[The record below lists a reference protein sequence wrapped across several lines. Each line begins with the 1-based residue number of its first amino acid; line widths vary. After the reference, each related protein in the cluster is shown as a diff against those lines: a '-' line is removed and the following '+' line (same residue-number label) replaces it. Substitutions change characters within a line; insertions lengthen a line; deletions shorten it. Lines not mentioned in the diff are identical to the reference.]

1 MNAGALSIA
10 NSRKSSST
18 QLVRNLVSSGGAR
31 QIEIADKSSVNPL
44 AKSRSSS
51 VTALA
56 LYLTLSVVLFGLHVV
71 ASPGRA
77 HVGFGADPAAMMW
90 FIAWWP
96 YAIRHHLNP
105 FITYAVWTSTGY
117 NLTWATS
124 MPAVALALAPVT
136 TTVGVVVAYN
146 LAALLAPA
154 LSAWGAYLL
163 CRRLTDKF
171 SSAFVGG
178 LIYGF
183 SPYQAAHVIGG
194 QLVLTL
200 NFIPPICVLLVL
212 LLVKNE
218 ITNRGFIL
226 AFALALVVQCLIS
239 SEIFATMTV
248 FGAAGLLASVV
259 LLPASR
265 GRLMATLAPIALSY
279 LIAAVILG
287 PFLYYALVEGS
298 PPKELIFPP
307 SFFSADLLS
316 FIVPGWLLLM
326 HPFGADGLAARFTGN
341 LWENGSYFGIPLLAL
356 SGLWL
361 WRSRREP
368 AARLLAVVL
377 SVVLVC
383 TLGPVLQVDGRRL
396 VALPWALADK
406 LPLVRHALPIRFSS
420 YAFLILAIIVSLAL
434 CDPEIPFKKA
444 AVTVILV
451 SIFPNPAFLLRPS
464 RYDTPKFFAE
474 GLYQN
479 FLQPGAN
486 VLVLPYGWNG
496 PSMAWQA
503 QSQMYFR
510 MPRGY
515 IGPTPLDDFRQW
527 PLSLTLTNS
536 VPVPDPARQLKAFS
550 ASYGI
555 DAILVA
561 NGATQVERN
570 LAASLNLKPVEAGG
584 VQLYYLPK
592 DRNRDLTARQIHAFQ
607 TSAADEWS
615 MELLCAAKR
624 FLADG
629 HDLADL
635 SPTRLQAMGMLSD
648 SGWSASLPLL
658 FAGTKK
664 GTGNGLWVGPG
675 PDGTIAIGLPV
686 WRAAA
691 GQLISSYAAD
701 ATSVLYPYPSRY
713 AGALPG
719 DESPYFLMMTL
730 RRSVLKRC
738 DANSAQWW
746 APPSR

>member
-1 MNAGALSIA
+1 MHVVEKLDSAASAGQI
-10 NSRKSSST
+10 R
-18 QLVRNLVSSGGAR
+18 VVSSPTVASLGT
-31 QIEIADKSSVNPL
+31 SL
-44 AKSRSSS
+44 AFSM
-51 VTALA
+51 TALA
-56 LYLTLSVVLFGLHVV
+56 FYLTLSVVLFGLHVI
-71 ASPGRA
+71 ASPGAA

-96 YAIRHHLNP
+96 YAIWHHLNP
-105 FITYAVWTSTGY
+105 FITYAVWSSTGY

-124 MPAVALALAPVT
+124 MPAVAFALAPVT
-136 TTVGVVVAYN
+136 ATLGVVVAYN

-154 LSAWGAYLL
+154 LSAWCAFLL
-163 CRRLTDKF
+163 CRRLTGRF
-171 SSAFVGG
+171 SSALVGG

-183 SPYQAAHVIGG
+183 SPYQVAHVIGG

-200 NFIPPICVLLVL
+200 NFIPPLCVLLVL

-218 ITNRGFIL
+218 ITNPRFTV
-226 AFALALVVQCLIS
+226 AFALVLVVQCLIS
-239 SEIFATMTV
+239 TEVLATMTV
-248 FGAAGLLASVV
+248 FGAIALIAAVA

-265 GRLMATLAPIALSY
+265 GRLIATLAPIALAYVS
-279 LIAAVILG
+279 AAVILS
-287 PFLYYALVEGS
+287 PFLYYALVKGS

-326 HPFGADGLAARFTGN
+326 NPFGADGLASRFTGN

-368 AARLLAVVL
+368 AARWLALTL

-383 TLGPVLQVDGRRL
+383 ALGPVLQADGRRL
-396 VALPWALADK
+396 VPLPWALADK
-406 LPLVRHALPIRFSS
+406 LPLVRHALPVRFSS
-420 YAFLILAIIVSLAL
+420 YAFLILAVIVSMAL
-434 CDPEIPFKKA
+434 CDPGIPFRNA
-444 AVTVILV
+444 AMTVILV

-464 RYDTPKFFAE
+464 RYDTPQFFAR
-474 GLYQN
+474 GLYRN
-479 FLQPGAN
+479 FLKPGAN

-510 MPRGY
+510 MPGGY

-536 VPVPDPARQLKAFS
+536 VPVPDPAQQLKAFS
-550 ASYGI
+550 ANYGI
-555 DAILVA
+555 DVILVA
-561 NGATQVERN
+561 DGATRVERN
-570 LAASLNLKPVEAGG
+570 LAASLDLKPVKAGG
-584 VQLYYLPK
+584 VLLYYLPK
-592 DRNRDLTARQIHAFQ
+592 DRKGDLSARQLHTFQ
-607 TSAADEWS
+607 RSTADEWF

-629 HDLADL
+629 HELADL
-635 SPTRLQAMGMLSD
+635 SPTQLRSLGVLSD
-648 SGWSASLPLL
+648 SGWIASLPLL
-658 FAGTKK
+658 LAGTKK

-675 PDGTIAIGLPV
+675 PDGTIAVGLPV

-691 GQLISSYAAD
+691 GQLISSYGGD

-730 RRSVLKRC
+730 RSSVLKRC
-738 DANSAQWW
+738 DANSAKWW
-746 APPSR
+746 ATPSR